1 MPDPP
6 QAEVP
11 RRPKSLNDL
20 RPLQA
25 DFVPPQLID
34 SETAAKIGEVR
45 PILLPP
51 RPKSRNDLYDLK
63 AGRSARRVKGLSSGG
78 RRGREEKFASPLD
91 LASIK
96 DELDFAD
103 WYGQFEDQLED
114 TRNAEYR

>member
-25 DFVPPQLID
+25 EFVPPQLID
-34 SETAAKIGEVR
+34 SETAVQ
-45 PILLPP
+45 PVLLPP

-63 AGRSARRVKGLSSGG
+63 PATAGRAARRVKGASGG
-78 RRGREEKFASPLD
+78 ERGRED

-103 WYGQFEDQLED
+103 WYDQFEDQLED
-114 TRNAEYR
+114 TSNAEYRCDAPPR